1 MGYLDTPMEEL
12 KYTFYILMNGMSLDS
27 CNFALKWLDNIVQ
40 DVNKETTGIGENDD
54 SSRLM
59 KIVRKYSE
67 NVNSAMT
74 LLHKG
79 GFIEDI
85 ETIVRDWSKTF
96 PGKFIFKLAHSLCFN
111 FVSLFYFFKQTLS

>member
-1 MGYLDTPMEEL
+1 MGYLDMSMEEL

-27 CNFALKWLDNIVQ
+27 WNFALKWLGNIVQ
-40 DVNKETTGIGENDD
+40 EVNKETKSIGENDN

-59 KIVRKYSE
+59 TIIRKYSE

-85 ETIVRDWSKTF
+85 ETIVKDWSKEF
-96 PGKFIFKLAHSLCFN
+96 QGKFIF
-111 FVSLFYFFKQTLS
+111 